1 VDGGAELTAS
11 PEVVLDA
18 LAAAFFF
25 PRFLGGMENENGPR
39 RLFPET
45 EVAEL
50 NTGLPLFTSVL
61 VLSHYSHTTTF
72 AASAPA
78 SCRPLAEPPTLS
90 LAWVHPPLPRPA
102 LRPYQTVST
111 GSVSPSALAQSAP
124 DANGTD
130 IFITDRTH
138 SRRARTPGAV

>member
-50 NTGLPLFTSVL
+50 NRGSPFSLPS
-61 VLSHYSHTTTF
+61 SYSHTTLTL
-72 AASAPA
+72 
-78 SCRPLAEPPTLS
+78 PLSPPVLLLRAGLPQS
-90 LAWVHPPLPRPA
+90 LL
-102 LRPYQTVST
+102 
-111 GSVSPSALAQSAP
+111 
-124 DANGTD
+124 
-130 IFITDRTH
+130 H
-138 SRRARTPGAV
+138 SH